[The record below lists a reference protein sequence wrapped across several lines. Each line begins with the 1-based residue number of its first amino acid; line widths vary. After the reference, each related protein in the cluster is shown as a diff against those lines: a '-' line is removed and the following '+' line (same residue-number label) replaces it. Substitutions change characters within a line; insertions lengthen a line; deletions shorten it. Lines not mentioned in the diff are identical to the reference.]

1 MLTGSGRQ
9 ELVWMDD
16 LPLPPGQQTAY
27 YVIYCHPRRA
37 KIQKALDPENIVGRT
52 HECRFRPLDLGGKFK
67 VAFTITRIDRF
78 GHEHVVAREVHAVWY
93 YDLTFSLQISY
104 EPQDCI
110 YLSPFQARG
119 L

>member
-1 MLTGSGRQ
+1 MEPFPEPERDAAMLTGSGRQ

-52 HECRFRPLDLGGKFK
+52 HECHFRPLDLGGKFK

-78 GHEHVVAREVHAVWY
+78 GHEHVVAREVHAV
-93 YDLTFSLQISY
+93 L
-104 EPQDCI
+104 
-110 YLSPFQARG
+110 
-119 L
+119 

>member
-37 KIQKALDPENIVGRT
+37 KIQKAFDPENIVGRT
-52 HECRFRPLDLGGKFK
+52 HECRFRPLDLGGSLRSPSPSP
-67 VAFTITRIDRF
+67 ASIASATSMWSQERSTR
-78 GHEHVVAREVHAVWY
+78 Y

>member
-52 HECRFRPLDLGGKFK
+52 HECRFRPLDLGGK
-67 VAFTITRIDRF
+67 V
-78 GHEHVVAREVHAVWY
+78 
-93 YDLTFSLQISY
+93 
-104 EPQDCI
+104 
-110 YLSPFQARG
+110 
-119 L
+119 